1 MRLFGYN
8 DFLFILAATRWTVL
22 LSLLAF
28 ALGGL
33 LGAVI
38 AIMRISS
45 FAPVRLAAAGYVQL
59 FQGTPLLMQ
68 LFLIYYGLSLF
79 GLRLDAW
86 TAVTIAYTVYAAAF
100 LGDIWRGCIQA
111 IPKEQ
116 WEASRAL
123 ALPYLPQLFLVILPQ
138 AVRIAIP
145 PTVGFMVQLVKA
157 TAIASIIGFVE
168 LTRAGQLM
176 TNATFQPMVVY
187 PIVAGLYFALC
198 WPLSVWSQ
206 YLEKRMRVENIIGRK
221 LEKANEQA

>member
-1 MRLFGYN
+1 MRAFSFN
-8 DFLFILAATRWTVL
+8 DFLFILDATRWTVA

-28 ALGGL
+28 VLGGL
-33 LGAVI
+33 LGAII
-38 AIMRISS
+38 AILRISK

-68 LFLIYYGLSLF
+68 LFLIDYGLSLF

-86 TAVTIAYTVYAAAF
+86 TAVTIAYTIYAAAF

-123 ALPYLPQLFLVILPQ
+123 ALGYLHQLFLVIMPQ

-145 PTVGFMVQLVKA
+145 PTVGFLVQLVKA
-157 TAIASIIGFVE
+157 TAVASIIGFVE

-176 TNATFQPMVVY
+176 TNATFQPMIVY
-187 PIVAGLYFALC
+187 PIVAVLYFALC
-198 WPLSVWSQ
+198 WPLSLWAQ
-206 YLEKRMRVENIIGRK
+206 HLEKRLRVENVMGRK
-221 LEKANEQA
+221 Q

>member
-1 MRLFGYN
+1 MRYFSFN
-8 DFLFILAATRWTVL
+8 DFLFILEATRWTVL

-28 ALGGL
+28 VLGGL
-33 LGAVI
+33 LGGVI
-38 AIMRISS
+38 AILRISR

-86 TAVTIAYTVYAAAF
+86 TAVTIAYTIYAAAF

-123 ALPYLPQLFLVILPQ
+123 ALGYLPQAL
-138 AVRIAIP
+138 RIAIP
-145 PTVGFMVQLVKA
+145 PTVGFLVQLVKA
-157 TAIASIIGFVE
+157 TAVASIIGFVE

-176 TNATFQPMVVY
+176 TNATFQPMLVY
-187 PIVAGLYFALC
+187 PIVAVLYFALC
-198 WPLSVWSQ
+198 WPL
-206 YLEKRMRVENIIGRK
+206 
-221 LEKANEQA
+221 

>member
-1 MRLFGYN
+1 MRLFGLN
-8 DFLFILAATRWTVL
+8 DFLFILSATRWTIL

-38 AIMRISS
+38 AVLRISRFS
-45 FAPVRLAAAGYVQL
+45 AVRLAAASYVQL

-86 TAVTIAYTVYAAAF
+86 TAVTIAYTIYAAAF

-123 ALPYLPQLFLVILPQ
+123 ALGYAHQLFLVIMPQ

-145 PTVGFMVQLVKA
+145 PTVGFLVQLVKA
-157 TAIASIIGFVE
+157 TAVASIIGFVE

-176 TNATFQPMVVY
+176 TNATFQPMIVY
-187 PIVAGLYFALC
+187 PIVAVLYLSLC
-198 WPLSVWSQ
+198 WPLSVWAQ
-206 YLEKRMRVENIIGRK
+206 HLEKRFRVENVMGRRK
-221 LEKANEQA
+221 

>member
-1 MRLFGYN
+1 MRTFSLNDLLFT
-8 DFLFILAATRWTVL
+8 LAAPRWTIL

-28 ALGGL
+28 TLGGL
-33 LGAVI
+33 LGGVI
-38 AIMRISS
+38 AVLRISK

-123 ALPYLPQLFLVILPQ
+123 ALGYLAQLFLVILPQ

-157 TAIASIIGFVE
+157 TAVASIIGFVE

-176 TNATFQPMVVY
+176 TNATFQPMLVY

-198 WPLSVWSQ
+198 WPLSLWSQ
-206 YLEKRMRVENIIGRK
+206 HLESQLRVENAIGRRK
-221 LEKANEQA
+221 

>member
-1 MRLFGYN
+1 MRFFSVN
-8 DFLFILAATRWTVL
+8 DFLFILAATRWTIL

-28 ALGGL
+28 VLGGALGVVV
-33 LGAVI
+33 AVLRV
-38 AIMRISS
+38 AK
-45 FAPVRLAAAGYVQL
+45 FAPVRLVAAGYIQL

-123 ALPYLPQLFLVILPQ
+123 ALGYLAQLFLVILPQ

-157 TAIASIIGFVE
+157 TAVASIIGFVE

-176 TNATFQPMVVY
+176 TNATFQPMLVY

-198 WPLSVWSQ
+198 WPLSLWSQ
-206 YLEKRMRVENIIGRK
+206 HLEGQLRVENAIGRRK
-221 LEKANEQA
+221 

>member
-1 MRLFGYN
+1 MRAFSFN
-8 DFLFILAATRWTVL
+8 DLLFILAATRWTIL

-28 ALGGL
+28 VLGGL
-33 LGAVI
+33 LGGAIAVL
-38 AIMRISS
+38 RISR

-100 LGDIWRGCIQA
+100 LADIWRGCIQA

-123 ALPYLPQLFLVILPQ
+123 AVGYLPQLFLVILPQ

-157 TAIASIIGFVE
+157 TAVASIIGFVE

-176 TNATFQPMVVY
+176 TNATFQPMIVY

-206 YLEKRMRVENIIGRK
+206 HLERRLRVETAIGRR
-221 LEKANEQA
+221 

>member
-1 MRLFGYN
+1 MREFSGN
-8 DFLFILAATRWTVL
+8 DLVFILMATRWTIL

-28 ALGGL
+28 VLGGL
-33 LGAVI
+33 LGGVI
-38 AIMRISS
+38 AVLRISK
-45 FAPVRLAAAGYVQL
+45 FAAVRLAAAGYVQL
-59 FQGTPLLMQ
+59 FQGTPLLIQ

-86 TAVTIAYTVYAAAF
+86 TAVTIAYTIYAAAF

-123 ALPYLPQLFLVILPQ
+123 ALGYLPQLFLVILPQ

-145 PTVGFMVQLVKA
+145 PTVGFL
-157 TAIASIIGFVE
+157 E

-176 TNATFQPMVVY
+176 TNATFQPMLIY
-187 PIVAGLYFALC
+187 PIVAVLYFALC
-198 WPLSVWSQ
+198 WPLSVWAQ
-206 YLEKRMRVENIIGRK
+206 YLEKKLRVENAMGRRK
-221 LEKANEQA
+221 

>member
-1 MRLFGYN
+1 MRHFSSN
-8 DFLFILAATRWTVL
+8 DFLFILAATRWTIL

-33 LGAVI
+33 LGVIIAVL
-38 AIMRISS
+38 RISK
-45 FAPVRLAAAGYVQL
+45 FAPVRLTAAGYIQL

-79 GLRLDAW
+79 GWRLDAW

-157 TAIASIIGFVE
+157 TAVASIIGFVE

-187 PIVAGLYFALC
+187 PIVACLYFALC
-198 WPLSVWSQ
+198 WPLSVWAQ
-206 YLEKRMRVENIIGRK
+206 HLEKRFRVENVMGRR
-221 LEKANEQA
+221 A

>member
-1 MRLFGYN
+1 MRFFSAN
-8 DFLFILAATRWTVL
+8 DFFFILAATRWTIV

-28 ALGGL
+28 GLGGL
-33 LGAVI
+33 LGIVVAVLRI
-38 AIMRISS
+38 AK
-45 FAPVRLAAAGYVQL
+45 FTPLRLAAAGYIQL

-79 GLRLDAW
+79 GWRLDAW
-86 TAVTIAYTVYAAAF
+86 TAVTIAYTIYAAAF

-116 WEASRAL
+116 WEAARAL
-123 ALPYLPQLFLVILPQ
+123 ALPYLPQLLKVILPQ

-145 PTVGFMVQLVKA
+145 PTVGFLVQLVKA
-157 TAIASIIGFVE
+157 TAVASIIGFVE

-176 TNATFQPMVVY
+176 TNATFQPMIVY

-206 YLEKRMRVENIIGRK
+206 HLERRMRVENAIGRRK
-221 LEKANEQA
+221 

>member
-1 MRLFGYN
+1 MRYFSFN
-8 DFLFILAATRWTVL
+8 DFLFILAATQWTIL
-22 LSLLAF
+22 LSLVAF

-33 LGAVI
+33 LGGVI
-38 AIMRISS
+38 AVLRISKL
-45 FAPVRLAAAGYVQL
+45 APVRLAAAGYIQL

-86 TAVTIAYTVYAAAF
+86 TAVTIAYTIYAAAF

-138 AVRIAIP
+138 AVRVAIP
-145 PTVGFMVQLVKA
+145 PTVGFLVQLVKA
-157 TAIASIIGFVE
+157 TAVASIIGFVE

-176 TNATFQPMVVY
+176 TSATFQPMIVY

-206 YLEKRMRVENIIGRK
+206 YLEKRLRVENIIGQK

>member
-1 MRLFGYN
+1 MRYFSFN
-8 DFLFILAATRWTVL
+8 DFLFILAATQWTIL

-33 LGAVI
+33 LGGVI
-38 AIMRISS
+38 AMLRISKL
-45 FAPVRLAAAGYVQL
+45 APVRLAAAGYIQL

-86 TAVTIAYTVYAAAF
+86 TAVTIAYTIYAAAF

-138 AVRIAIP
+138 AVRVAIP
-145 PTVGFMVQLVKA
+145 PTVGFLVQLVKA
-157 TAIASIIGFVE
+157 TAVASIIGFVE

-176 TNATFQPMVVY
+176 TSATFQPMIVY

-206 YLEKRMRVENIIGRK
+206 YLEKRLRVENIIGKK

>member
-1 MRLFGYN
+1 
-8 DFLFILAATRWTVL
+8 
-22 LSLLAF
+22 
-28 ALGGL
+28 
-33 LGAVI
+33 
-38 AIMRISS
+38 
-45 FAPVRLAAAGYVQL
+45 VQL

-86 TAVTIAYTVYAAAF
+86 TAVTIAYTIYAAAF

-116 WEASRAL
+116 WEGSRAL
-123 ALPYLPQLFLVILPQ
+123 ALGYLHQLFLVIMPQ

-145 PTVGFMVQLVKA
+145 PTVGFLVQLVKA
-157 TAIASIIGFVE
+157 TAVASIIGFVE

-176 TNATFQPMVVY
+176 TNATFQPMIVY

-206 YLEKRMRVENIIGRK
+206 YLEKKLRVENIIGRK
-221 LEKANEQA
+221 LEKANEQV

>member
-1 MRLFGYN
+1 MREFSAN
-8 DFLFILAATRWTVL
+8 DLIFILMATRWTIL

-33 LGAVI
+33 LGGVI
-38 AIMRISS
+38 AVLRITK
-45 FAPVRLAAAGYVQL
+45 FAAVRLAAAGYVQL
-59 FQGTPLLMQ
+59 FQGTPLLIQ

-86 TAVTIAYTVYAAAF
+86 TAVTIAYTIYAAAF

-123 ALPYLPQLFLVILPQ
+123 ALGYLPQLFLVILPQ

-145 PTVGFMVQLVKA
+145 PTVGFLVQLVKA
-157 TAIASIIGFVE
+157 TAVASIIGFVE

-176 TNATFQPMVVY
+176 TNATFQPMIVY
-187 PIVAGLYFALC
+187 PIVAALYFALC
-198 WPLSVWSQ
+198 WPLSVLSQ
-206 YLEKRMRVENIIGRK
+206 ILESRIDASLGIKRH
-221 LEKANEQA
+221 L

>member
-1 MRLFGYN
+1 MRFFSVN
-8 DFLFILAATRWTVL
+8 DFLFILAATRWTIL

-28 ALGGL
+28 VLGGL
-33 LGAVI
+33 LGIVVAVL
-38 AIMRISS
+38 RISKY
-45 FAPVRLAAAGYVQL
+45 APVRLAAAGYVQL

-79 GLRLDAW
+79 GWRLDAW
-86 TAVTIAYTVYAAAF
+86 TAVTIAYTIYAAAF

-116 WEASRAL
+116 WEAARAL

-145 PTVGFMVQLVKA
+145 PTVGFLVQLVKA
-157 TAIASIIGFVE
+157 TAVASIIGFVE

-187 PIVAGLYFALC
+187 PIVACLYFALC
-198 WPLSVWSQ
+198 WPLSTWAQ
-206 YLEKRMRVENIIGRK
+206 HLEKRFRVENVMGRK
-221 LEKANEQA
+221 K